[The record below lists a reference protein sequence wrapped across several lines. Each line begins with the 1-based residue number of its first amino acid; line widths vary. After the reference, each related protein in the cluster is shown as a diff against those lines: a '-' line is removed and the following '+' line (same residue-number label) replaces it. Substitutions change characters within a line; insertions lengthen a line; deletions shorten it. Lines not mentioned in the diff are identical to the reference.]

1 MRAQPAAM
9 FVSMPEYQFYIPP
22 EIAPP
27 DATYWRTLGI
37 STCAAWFVLSVR
49 SREPDALLDTF
60 LLAWDT
66 DVVSAVATLDVD
78 LESLLV
84 VAPHVRGKK
93 RGWFSRQI
101 REIWHA
107 TDPAEPENP
116 AVIFVGDDGRDYA
129 GILMDQARGFVRD
142 RLVARVGHSAN
153 THTAAASS

>member
-1 MRAQPAAM
+1 M

-66 DVVSAVATLDVD
+66 DVVDAVTSLDADVK
-78 LESLLV
+78 SLLF
-84 VAPHVRGKK
+84 VAPHVRGRK
-93 RGWFSRQI
+93 RGWLSRQI
-101 REIWHA
+101 REIWAA
-107 TDPAEPENP
+107 TDPTEPENS
-116 AVIFVGDDGRDYA
+116 AVNFVGEDGHDYA
-129 GILMDQARGFVRD
+129 GLFMDRTRGFVRE
-142 RLVARVGHSAN
+142 RLVARVGLSAN
-153 THTAAASS
+153 ASTSAAGS